1 MAEAPG
7 PSARGRGK
15 VHPSAS
21 RLPVRGVRAK
31 RPAAA
36 QEAAEPPVPPVQKRA
51 RPGPAAP
58 RPAERVPL
66 RALSVAAAARAVP
79 PQVPRKATATGAAP
93 RGGAAPPSRPSK
105 RPHWDLKGQLGDLR
119 VALDASRS
127 RAEALQRENQ
137 ALQLQLGRAEEGL
150 VSCREEMGRMRRE
163 HEEEL
168 GKNKEQHEEEVARM
182 RKEHEDE
189 LGRMRKELGTVTQEL
204 GDKVAQA
211 EAKILD
217 LTNRLE
223 EKEAQLQQ
231 AQQQLQ
237 QREERLQALDVE
249 RRSLHNALQELKGN
263 VRVFC
268 RVRPLLP
275 EEAARQAGMEHLS
288 FPPGDQRTLLL
299 HRHEESRV
307 GRDGSSSVRHEFSFD
322 RVFPPGATQRE
333 VFDEVS
339 ALVQSALDGFH
350 VCIFAYGQTGSGKT
364 YTLEGP
370 DPCDPQAAGLAPR
383 AVRLL
388 FQRAREL
395 AQEGWQYEFCASY
408 LEIYNESL
416 RDLLAAPGEPP
427 AELGIRRV
435 SAASEELH
443 VPNLRRLPVRCH
455 DEVLQ
460 LLQRAGAQRAVAR
473 TGSNERS
480 SRSHGVFQLHIRG
493 SNPRRDV
500 SCASVLSLVDLA
512 GSERLEK
519 GGAPGGRLRETQA
532 INSSLSALGL
542 VILALSRK
550 EPHVPY
556 RNSKL
561 TYLLQNSLGGSAKML
576 MIVNISP
583 LEENFCESLS
593 SLRFASKVNE
603 CVIGTARANWK

>member
-223 EKEAQLQQ
+223 EKE
-231 AQQQLQ
+231 
-237 QREERLQALDVE
+237 
-249 RRSLHNALQELKGN
+249 GN

>member
-223 EKEAQLQQ
+223 EK
-231 AQQQLQ
+231 
-237 QREERLQALDVE
+237 
-249 RRSLHNALQELKGN
+249 
-263 VRVFC
+263 
-268 RVRPLLP
+268 
-275 EEAARQAGMEHLS
+275 
-288 FPPGDQRTLLL
+288 
-299 HRHEESRV
+299 ESRV